1 MRNRLLALSVGLFIC
16 GCQTQTP
23 EVEGV
28 AESNDTIT
36 STVSAPDDQPTE
48 DGPTATPDVPTKS
61 GDDTPPTEA
70 TTTTDTED
78 TAAPLLGAKPT
89 TPLGSEEPQLNS
101 QPFSHWTQR
110 AFESETPKQRT
121 ETVTALAIGAQHER
135 VWVRVTSADA
145 LGTIGPPA
153 VAATDALID
162 NFESDEPWVRTSSI
176 DALTAMG
183 AAPVPNLIDS
193 FTKGTGRR
201 RFLSALCLAAIGPQ
215 AEGALPVLEEALQ
228 TEEGVLRDRLSGIIA
243 KIGAKPPASGTM
255 PAAPPV
261 DLTTIPQEKSPP
273 AADKTGNWPQFRG
286 PNRDAKCAETGLL
299 NEWPEEGPPL
309 LWMLDGLGKGY
320 STVSI
325 AGGKLFTMGDLPD
338 DEGEGAQF
346 VLAFDLE
353 SRDPLWVAHVG
364 LPHHDGPRCTPTVDG
379 DRLYALGTDG
389 DLVCVSV
396 SDGEIVWKKNLV
408 MEFEGQMM
416 SGWKFSESPLVDGD
430 RLVCT
435 PGGKE
440 HMMVAL
446 DKATGDLIW
455 SCAMPE
461 IGDNGKDGAG
471 YASIIKTEIAGVTQ
485 YLQMV
490 GRGLIGVEAESGKFL
505 WGYNRIANKVAN
517 IPMPVVRGDYVFCTT
532 SYKSGSAL
540 LHIARDGDDWKA
552 EEVYILGP
560 RDFENHH
567 GGVILLGDCVYGGNG
582 QNKGQPT
589 CLKIS
594 SGEILWKPRRAPSYG
609 SAAVLYADGH
619 FIFRYDRGPVALIEA
634 TPDEYRLKSV
644 FTPVQGSGPAWAH
657 PVIHEGKLY
666 LRHEALLACYDL
678 RAK

>member
-1 MRNRLLALSVGLFIC
+1 MRNCLLALSVALLIG
-16 GCQTQTP
+16 GCQPQTP
-23 EVEGV
+23 EAEGV
-28 AESNDTIT
+28 AESDDTT
-36 STVSAPDDQPTE
+36 APTVSAPDDQPTE
-48 DGPTATPDVPTKS
+48 DGPTKS
-61 GDDTPPTEA
+61 GGDTPPTEA
-70 TTTTDTED
+70 PPTTDTED
-78 TAAPLLGAKPT
+78 PAVPLLGAKPT
-89 TPLGSEEPQLNS
+89 APLGSEEPQLNG
-101 QPFSHWTQR
+101 QPLGHWTER
-110 AFESETPKQRT
+110 AFESESPQQRT
-121 ETVTALAIGAQHER
+121 ETVKALAIGARHES
-135 VWVRVTSADA
+135 VWVRVASADA

-153 VAATDALID
+153 VAVADALID

-215 AEGALPVLEEALQ
+215 AESALPVLEEALQ
-228 TEEGVLRDRLSGIIA
+228 TEEGVLRDRLPGIIA
-243 KIGAKPPASGTM
+243 KIGEKPPASGTTPVGP
-255 PAAPPV
+255 PA
-261 DLTTIPQEKSPP
+261 DLTALSQEDPP
-273 AADKTGNWPQFRG
+273 SAADETGDWHQFRG
-286 PNRDAKCAETGLL
+286 PNRDAKCNETGLL
-299 NEWPEEGPPL
+299 DEWPEEGPPL

-325 AGGKLFTMGDLPD
+325 ADGKLFTMGDLPD

-364 LPHHDGPRCTPTVDG
+364 PPHQDGPRCTPTVDG

-389 DLVCVSV
+389 DLVCVSL

-446 DKATGDLIW
+446 DKATGDLTW

-461 IGDNGKDGAG
+461 IGDTGKDGAG
-471 YASIIKTEIAGVTQ
+471 YASIIKAEIAGVTQ

-505 WGYNRIANKVAN
+505 WGYNRIANTVAN

-532 SYKSGSAL
+532 SYKAGSAL
-540 LHIARDGDDWKA
+540 LHIVRDGDEWKA
-552 EEVYILGP
+552 EEVYVLGP
-560 RDFENHH
+560 KDFENHH
-567 GGVILLGDCVYGGNG
+567 GGVLLLGDCVYGGNG
-582 QNKGQPT
+582 QNKGQPA
-589 CLKIS
+589 CLEIAT
-594 SGEILWKPRRAPSYG
+594 GEILWKPRRAPSYG

-678 RAK
+678 RAKS